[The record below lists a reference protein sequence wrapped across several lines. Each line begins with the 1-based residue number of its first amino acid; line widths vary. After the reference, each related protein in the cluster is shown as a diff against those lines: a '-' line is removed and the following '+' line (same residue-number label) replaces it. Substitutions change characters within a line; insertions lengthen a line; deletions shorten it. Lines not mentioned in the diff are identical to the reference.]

1 MNSKISS
8 FSRPRGIP
16 IPALTGAFGGL
27 APTVA
32 HVVLRWLLRSLV
44 LATSI
49 MSRKGNTGQNTAL
62 QAVKVYRGRMLAF
75 FYVSLAT
82 H

>member
-1 MNSKISS
+1 MSAVLG
-8 FSRPRGIP
+8 GIP
-16 IPALTGAFGGL
+16 IPALAGVFLGFS
-27 APTVA
+27 PTVA

-44 LATSI
+44 LTTST
-49 MSRKGNTGQNTAL
+49 MAQKSNTGRITAL

>member
-1 MNSKISS
+1 M
-8 FSRPRGIP
+8 PAVLGGIP
-16 IPALTGAFGGL
+16 IPALAGVFLGF

-44 LATSI
+44 LTTST
-49 MSRKGNTGQNTAL
+49 MAQKSNTGRITAL

>member
-1 MNSKISS
+1 MSAVLG
-8 FSRPRGIP
+8 GIP
-16 IPALTGAFGGL
+16 IPVL
-27 APTVA
+27 ASVFLGFVPTVA
-32 HVVLRWLLRSLV
+32 HVVLCWLLRSLV
-44 LATSI
+44 LTTST
-49 MSRKGNTGQNTAL
+49 MAQKSNTGRITAL